1 LTHRKRSHKER
12 RAIAAKGYAKKGG
25 ALGNAG
31 VLGNTPGPLG
41 GTKGVTEERE
51 LTGTRGLTADKKKGV
66 IHDSDGSVTR
76 GKGEREERLL

>member
-1 LTHRKRSHKER
+1 MTHRKRSRKER

-51 LTGTRGLTADKKKGV
+51 LTGSRGLTAERSHGLTGKKHAGL
-66 IHDSDGSVTR
+66 TR

>member
-1 LTHRKRSHKER
+1 LTHRKRSRKER

-31 VLGNTPGPLG
+31 ILGNTAGPGA

-51 LTGTRGLTADKKKGV
+51 IAGTRGLTADRSHGVTQHSDGTLTRKKG
-66 IHDSDGSVTR
+66 D
-76 GKGEREERLL
+76 REESLL